1 MLRSMNQPPEAL
13 PVVSIV
19 TPVLNGA
26 RFLPDNL
33 ESVRSQ
39 DYPHLEHIVVDGGSS
54 DGTLDLLRS
63 APGIVWSSAHDRGM
77 YDAINRGF
85 RQARGEVVAYQNADD
100 RYASSQAVSTAVRHL
115 LERPELD
122 LVYGD
127 FRYVD
132 EEGRPLGSALR
143 TPEFDLASLRRYN
156 FVPPHST
163 FVRRRLLTED
173 GLWLDPELQFA
184 GDWDWFLRMAL
195 AGKRF
200 GHLSAVLSDFRRH
213 RGSKTSTIGWGP
225 RLSEWRRICR
235 RSGANLPVFLL
246 YESVLMPLRRRW
258 AGTYS

>member
-1 MLRSMNQPPEAL
+1 MQEIGEAL
-13 PVVSIV
+13 PLVSVI

-26 RFLPDNL
+26 RFLSDNL
-33 ESVRSQ
+33 QSVRNQ

-54 DGTLDLLRS
+54 DGTLDLLRT
-63 APGIVWSSAHDRGM
+63 APGIFWSSAQDQGM

-115 LERPELD
+115 LGQPGLD
-122 LVYGD
+122 LVYGG

-132 EEGRPLGSALR
+132 EQGRPLGLPVR
-143 TPEFDLASLRRYN
+143 PPEFDLASLRRYN

-163 FVRRRLLTED
+163 FVRRRVLAED
-173 GLWLDPELQFA
+173 RLWLDPELRFA
-184 GDWDWFLRMAL
+184 GDWDWFLRLAA

-200 GHLSAVLSDFRRH
+200 GRVDAVISDFRRH
-213 RGSKTSTIGWGP
+213 RGSKTSSIGWGP

-235 RSGANLPVFLL
+235 RSGASFPVLLL

>member
-1 MLRSMNQPPEAL
+1 MNQPPEAL
-13 PVVSIV
+13 PLVSIV

-26 RFLPDNL
+26 RFLSDNL

-63 APGIVWSSAHDRGM
+63 APGIVWSSAPDRGM

-85 RQARGEVVAYQNADD
+85 RQARGQVVAYQNADD
-100 RYASSQAVSTAVRHL
+100 RYASSHAVATAVGHL
-115 LERPELD
+115 LERPQLD
-122 LVYGD
+122 LVYGA

-132 EEGRPLGSALR
+132 QEGRPLGL
-143 TPEFDLASLRRYN
+143 PIHPQEFDLASLRRYN

-163 FVRRRLLTED
+163 FVRSRLLTED
-173 GLWLDPELQFA
+173 GLWLDPELRFA

-200 GHLSAVLSDFRRH
+200 GRVDAVLSDFRKH
-213 RGSKTSTIGWGP
+213 RDSKTSTIGWGP

-235 RSGANLPVFLL
+235 RSGASFPVLVL
-246 YESVLMPLRRRW
+246 YESVLMPLWRRW
-258 AGTYS
+258 TGARLAT